1 MKKAIIVTIR
11 DRWGSII
18 GSFIFKDRVDLWNY
32 ITENEIKL
40 QKETTYKQGLHQT
53 LGKNG
58 FYKSLNN
65 LDKLININT
74 EQSWIISNME
84 DVIGSWEM
92 I

>member
-1 MKKAIIVTIR
+1 MKKAIVIQVR
-11 DRWGSII
+11 DYWGAMR
-18 GSFIFKDRVDLWNY
+18 GTFIFKDRVDLWNY
-32 ITENEIKL
+32 ITEYKIEL
-40 QKETTYKQGLHQT
+40 QKETTHEQGLHQT

-65 LDKLININT
+65 LDKLIDLKSNDK
-74 EQSWIISNME
+74 WLISNME